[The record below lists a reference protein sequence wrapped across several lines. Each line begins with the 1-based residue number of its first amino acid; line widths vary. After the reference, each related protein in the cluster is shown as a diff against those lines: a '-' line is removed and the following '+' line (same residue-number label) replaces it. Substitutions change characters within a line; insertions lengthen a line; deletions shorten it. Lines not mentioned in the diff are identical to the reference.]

1 MILNGLPPFLVEE
14 LMEAKRIMQELE
26 DDVVKKFSALN
37 EQYEQINGKF
47 ISIINCTTD
56 FSLF

>member
-1 MILNGLPPFLVEE
+1 MILNDLSSFLVEE

-37 EQYEQINGKF
+37 KQYEQINGKF
-47 ISIINCTTD
+47 ISIINYTTD